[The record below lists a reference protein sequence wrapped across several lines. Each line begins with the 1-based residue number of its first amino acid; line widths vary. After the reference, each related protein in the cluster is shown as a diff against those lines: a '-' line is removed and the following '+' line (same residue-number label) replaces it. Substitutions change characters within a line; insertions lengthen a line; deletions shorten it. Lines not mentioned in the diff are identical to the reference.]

1 METDALLKEFHKN
14 KKHHDFDRK
23 EFKEKLFE
31 GIAHILEVRVAN
43 VYSSLA
49 ILKHWS
55 A

>member
-1 METDALLKEFHKN
+1 MKEFHKN

-23 EFKEKLFE
+23 EFKEKLIE

-43 VYSSLA
+43 MYSSLA